1 MKLQPQMGCTSRWV
15 TLDEGELTVQL
26 DDFLQVNK
34 DVSDVLWRE
43 NTVSVQPL
51 VEDTVQHLQRP
62 QVRSLRV
69 EQL

>member
-1 MKLQPQMGCTSRWV
+1 M
-15 TLDEGELTVQL
+15 QL

-34 DVSDVLWRE
+34 DVSDVLWGE

-51 VEDTVQHLQRP
+51 VEDAVQHLQCA
-62 QVRSLRV
+62 QVRPLRV